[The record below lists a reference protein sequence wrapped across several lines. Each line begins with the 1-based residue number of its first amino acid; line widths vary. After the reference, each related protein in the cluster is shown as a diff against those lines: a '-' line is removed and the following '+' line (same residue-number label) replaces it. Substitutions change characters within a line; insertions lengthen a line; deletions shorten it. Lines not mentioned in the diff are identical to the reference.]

1 MILADKIIEERKK
14 LGLSQEE
21 LAEKLSVSRQAVS
34 KWESAQ
40 SIPDLQKII
49 LMSELFSVSTD
60 YLLKDEMEPERK
72 GSCEYDV
79 ISTVRRVSM
88 EEANVFMKTEAE
100 QSKTV
105 AFGVLLCILS
115 PVLLI
120 FLSGLSGAN
129 IAGITETVAV
139 VIGLLQLFLFIA
151 IAVFLF
157 IFYAGKTERFDYL
170 KKEPFET
177 AYGVSGLVKEKK
189 KAYGTVYIK
198 YLSCGVG
205 LCILSP
211 VPLIFAALISDADAL
226 VVSMAALLLCIVA
239 IGVFMIVRVALI
251 NESYEI
257 LLQEGDFCKTEK
269 QKSKAAESAVDA
281 VSSIYWCLATG
292 GYLAWS
298 FISNDWK
305 FTWIV
310 WPVAGVL
317 FVPIITVVKHLCGKD
332 DK

>member
-49 LMSELFSVSTD
+49 VMSQLFSVSTD
-60 YLLKDEMEPERK
+60 YLLKDEMEPEQK
-72 GSCEYDV
+72 ASGGSDAD
-79 ISTVRRVSM
+79 STIRRVSL
-88 EEANVFMKTEAE
+88 EEANAFMKTEAE
-100 QSKTV
+100 QSKAV
-105 AFGVLLCILS
+105 AFGVLLCILC

-120 FLSGLSGAN
+120 FLAGLSEAN
-129 IAGITETVAV
+129 IAGITETAAV
-139 VIGLLQLFLFIA
+139 VIGLLQLFAFVA

-157 IFYAGKTERFDYL
+157 ISYASNTEQFDYL
-170 KKEPFET
+170 RKEQFET

-189 KAYGTVYIK
+189 EAYKPIYTK
-198 YLSCGVG
+198 YLSMGIG

-211 VPLIFAALISDADAL
+211 VPLLITALINEAHVL
-226 VVSMAALLLCIVA
+226 TMSMTALLLCIVA
-239 IGVFMIVRVALI
+239 AGVFMIVRVALI

-257 LLQEGDFCKTEK
+257 LLQEGEHGKAEK
-269 QKSKAAESAVDA
+269 ENSKAASAA
-281 VSSIYWCLATG
+281 SSAYWCLVTG

-298 FISNDWK
+298 FITNGWRS
-305 FTWIV
+305 TWIV

-317 FVPIITVVKHLCGKD
+317 FVPFITVVKHLCGKNV
-332 DK
+332 

>member
-14 LGLSQEE
+14 LGISQEE

-49 LMSELFSVSTD
+49 VMSELFSVSTD

-72 GSCEYDV
+72 ASRESEAD
-79 ISTVRRVSM
+79 STVRRVSM
-88 EEANVFMKTEAE
+88 EEANDFMKTEAE
-100 QSKTV
+100 QSKVV
-105 AFGVLLCILS
+105 AFGVLLCILC

-120 FLSGLSGAN
+120 FLAGLSEAN
-129 IAGITETVAV
+129 ITGITETVAV
-139 VIGLLQLFLFIA
+139 VIGLLQLFAFVA

-157 IFYAGKTERFDYL
+157 ISYSSKTERFDYL

-189 KAYGTVYIK
+189 EAYRPVYTK
-198 YLSCGVG
+198 YLSIGVG

-211 VPLIFAALISDADAL
+211 VPLIVTALINEADVWA
-226 VVSMAALLLCIVA
+226 VSMTALLLCIVA
-239 IGVFMIVRVALI
+239 VGVFMIVRVALV

-257 LLQEGDFCKTEK
+257 LLQEGDFRKTEK
-269 QKSKAAESAVDA
+269 QKSKAVDA
-281 VSSIYWCLATG
+281 ASSIYWCLVTG

-298 FISNDWK
+298 FITNDWK
-305 FTWIV
+305 STWIV

-317 FVPIITVVKHLCGKD
+317 FVPFITIAKHLCGKND
-332 DK
+332 

>member
-40 SIPDLQKII
+40 STPDLQKII

-72 GSCEYDV
+72 PSGEFDADR
-79 ISTVRRVSM
+79 TVRRVSM
-88 EEANVFMKTEAE
+88 EEANAFMKTEAE
-100 QSKTV
+100 QSKV
-105 AFGVLLCILS
+105 MAFSVLLCVLC

-120 FLSGLSGAN
+120 FLAGLSESN
-129 IAGITETVAV
+129 IAGITETVAA
-139 VIGLLQLFLFIA
+139 VIGLVQLFVFVT

-157 IFYAGKTERFDYL
+157 ISYAGKTERFDYL

-189 KAYGTVYIK
+189 EAYKPIYIK
-198 YLSCGVG
+198 YLSMGVG

-211 VPLIFAALISDADAL
+211 VPLIITALINEADVLA
-226 VVSMAALLLCIVA
+226 VSMTALLLCIVA
-239 IGVFMIVRVALI
+239 AGVFMIIRVALV
-251 NESYEI
+251 NESYKI
-257 LLQEGDFCKTEK
+257 LLQEGDFRKSEK
-269 QKSKAAESAVDA
+269 QKSKSVDA
-281 VSSIYWCLATG
+281 ASSIYWCLVTG

-298 FISNDWK
+298 FITNDWK
-305 FTWIV
+305 STWIV

-317 FVPIITVVKHLCGKD
+317 FVPFITVVKHLYGNNL
-332 DK
+332 

>member
-49 LMSELFSVSTD
+49 VMSELFSVSTD
-60 YLLKDEMEPERK
+60 YLLKDEMVPERK
-72 GSCEYDV
+72 APGESDAD
-79 ISTVRRVSM
+79 STVRRVSL
-88 EEANVFMKTEAE
+88 EEANAFMETEAE
-100 QSKTV
+100 QSKVV
-105 AFGVLLCILS
+105 AFGVLLCILC

-120 FLSGLSGAN
+120 FLAGLSEAN
-129 IAGITETVAV
+129 IGGITETIAS
-139 VIGLLQLFLFIA
+139 VIGLAQLFIFVT

-157 IFYAGKTERFDYL
+157 ISYASKTERFDYL
-170 KKEPFET
+170 KKEQFET

-189 KAYGTVYIK
+189 EAYKPIYTK
-198 YLSCGVG
+198 YLSSGVG

-211 VPLIFAALISDADAL
+211 VPLIITALINEADIWAI
-226 VVSMAALLLCIVA
+226 SMTALLLCIVA
-239 IGVFMIVRVALI
+239 AGVFMIVRVALV
-251 NESYEI
+251 NESYKI

-269 QKSKAAESAVDA
+269 RKSKAVDA
-281 VSSIYWCLATG
+281 ASSIYWCLVTG

-298 FISNDWK
+298 FITEDWK
-305 FTWIV
+305 TTWIV

-317 FVPIITVVKHLCGKD
+317 FVPFITIVKHLCGKD
-332 DK
+332 D

>member
-49 LMSELFSVSTD
+49 VMSELFSVSTD

-72 GSCEYDV
+72 VSGESD
-79 ISTVRRVSM
+79 IDRTVRRVSM
-88 EEANVFMKTEAE
+88 EEANEFLSIMENG
-100 QSKTV
+100 SRTV
-105 AFGVLLCILS
+105 VLGVLLCILC

-120 FLSGLSGAN
+120 FLAGLSEAN

-139 VIGLLQLFLFIA
+139 VIGLLQLFAFVT

-157 IFYAGKTERFDYL
+157 ISYASKTEPFDYL
-170 KKEPFET
+170 KKEQFET

-189 KAYGTVYIK
+189 EAYKPIYTK
-198 YLSCGVG
+198 YLSMGVG

-211 VPLIFAALISDADAL
+211 VPLIITALISEADVL
-226 VVSMAALLLCIVA
+226 VVSMVALLLCMIAV
-239 IGVFMIVRVALI
+239 GVFMIVRVALVDA
-251 NESYEI
+251 SYKI
-257 LLQEGDFCKTEK
+257 LLQEGDFDKREK
-269 QKSKAAESAVDA
+269 RKSKAVDA
-281 VSSIYWCLATG
+281 ASSIYWCLVTG

-298 FISNDWK
+298 FITEDWK
-305 FTWIV
+305 TTWIV

-317 FVPIITVVKHLCGKD
+317 FVPFITIVKHLCGKD
-332 DK
+332 D

>member
-72 GSCEYDV
+72 VSGESD
-79 ISTVRRVSM
+79 IDRMVRRVSM
-88 EEANVFMKTEAE
+88 EEANAFMKTEAE
-100 QSKTV
+100 QSKVV
-105 AFGVLLCILS
+105 ALGVLLCILC

-120 FLSGLSGAN
+120 FLAGLSEAN
-129 IAGITETVAV
+129 IAGVTETAAV
-139 VIGLLQLFLFIA
+139 VIGLVQLFVFVT

-157 IFYAGKTERFDYL
+157 ISYSGKIERFDYL
-170 KKEPFET
+170 KIEPFET
-177 AYGVSGLVKEKK
+177 AYGVSGLVREKK
-189 KAYGTVYIK
+189 EAYKPIYTK
-198 YLSCGVG
+198 YLSMGVG
-205 LCILSP
+205 LCIMSP
-211 VPLIFAALISDADAL
+211 VPLIITALINEADVW
-226 VVSMAALLLCIVA
+226 VVSMTALLLCIVA
-239 IGVFMIVRVALI
+239 AGVFMIVRVALV
-251 NESYEI
+251 NESYKI
-257 LLQEGDFCKTEK
+257 LLQEGDFRKTEK
-269 QKSKAAESAVDA
+269 QKSKAVDA
-281 VSSIYWCLATG
+281 ASSIYWCLVTG

-298 FISNDWK
+298 FITNDWK
-305 FTWIV
+305 TTWIV

-317 FVPIITVVKHLCGKD
+317 FVPFITIVKHLCNKD
-332 DK
+332 D

>member
-14 LGLSQEE
+14 LGFSQEE

-72 GSCEYDV
+72 ASGESEAD
-79 ISTVRRVSM
+79 STVRRVSM
-88 EEANVFMKTEAE
+88 EEANAFMKTEAE
-100 QSKTV
+100 QSKVV
-105 AFGVLLCILS
+105 AFGVLLCILC

-120 FLSGLSGAN
+120 FLAGLSEAN
-129 IAGITETVAV
+129 IVGITETVAV
-139 VIGLLQLFLFIA
+139 VIGLVQLFAFVA

-157 IFYAGKTERFDYL
+157 ISYASKTEQFDYL
-170 KKEPFET
+170 RKEQFET

-189 KAYGTVYIK
+189 EAYNPIYTK
-198 YLSCGVG
+198 YLSIGVG

-211 VPLIFAALISDADAL
+211 VPLIITALINEAA
-226 VVSMAALLLCIVA
+226 VWAASMTALLLCIVA
-239 IGVFMIVRVALI
+239 VGVFMIVRSALI

-257 LLQEGDFCKTEK
+257 LLQEGEYGKAEK
-269 QKSKAAESAVDA
+269 SHSKAVDA
-281 VSSIYWCLATG
+281 ASSIYWCLVTG
-292 GYLAWS
+292 AYLAWS
-298 FISNDWK
+298 FITNDWK
-305 FTWIV
+305 STWVV

-317 FVPIITVVKHLCGKD
+317 FVPFITVVKHLCGKND
-332 DK
+332 